1 MPDATPPKG
10 QDGSRSPVASPQLT
24 FQPSNSHFTS
34 SSASSGISLRLDLA
48 FGAANGDFDVVVLFS
63 GDSDLLP
70 ALERAHA
77 AGVTCET
84 AAWTGGRRRQQQ
96 KGYLRWEHRLGQ
108 RDYDVAHDSFDYG
121 R

>member
-1 MPDATPPKG
+1 
-10 QDGSRSPVASPQLT
+10 VQL
-24 FQPSNSHFTS
+24 
-34 SSASSGISLRLDLA
+34 ALDLA

-77 AGVTCET
+77 AGAVCEAT
-84 AAWTGGRRRQQQ
+84 AWKGGSRHLP
-96 KGYLRWEHRLGQ
+96 KKDYIRWEHRLLK
-108 RDYDVAHDSFDYG
+108 RDYDAAHDPFDY